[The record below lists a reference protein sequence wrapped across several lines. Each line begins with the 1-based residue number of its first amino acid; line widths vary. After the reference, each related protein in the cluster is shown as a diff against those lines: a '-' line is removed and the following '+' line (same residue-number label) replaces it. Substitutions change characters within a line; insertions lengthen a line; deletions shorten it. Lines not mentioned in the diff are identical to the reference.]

1 MADIKSRNFMTKR
14 EEKLK
19 EELIKLLQK
28 NRHAK
33 YAERLKYFIIN
44 IVPVSGPEGD
54 PNFVA
59 AISFETG
66 IIYIS
71 EGFLQDPAVFAQLDV
86 VIRHEL
92 AHNLMMHQIRMA
104 NKLKGLGIEALQT
117 SSSIH
122 HMINFIEDDE
132 ISNKRYTAADKEVV
146 RKMWLNGRL
155 IGGLVTEDH
164 REAWLHLSVE
174 EMYDKLTAELEA
186 VHRQYLAKREIYIDV
201 DLGGMP
207 SDSVK
212 SAIVDTYIYNETDEE
227 SQIPTDTVDDFIK
240 SGFMLLGGK
249 GGKYELPEE
258 YRQIVIDINDALKAT
273 PLEGEEIEKLLDEI
287 AYSSPIKYLDLIH
300 PITKEVICNLK
311 TPEDKLIAADTIKK
325 FRSQYL
331 YWYTRVLRTI
341 RNKLSSGEFDRDTVD
356 RLLDEVR

>member
-1 MADIKSRNFMTKR
+1 
-14 EEKLK
+14 
-19 EELIKLLQK
+19 
-28 NRHAK
+28 
-33 YAERLKYFIIN
+33 
-44 IVPVSGPEGD
+44 
-54 PNFVA
+54 
-59 AISFETG
+59 
-66 IIYIS
+66 
-71 EGFLQDPAVFAQLDV
+71 
-86 VIRHEL
+86 
-92 AHNLMMHQIRMA
+92 
-104 NKLKGLGIEALQT
+104 
-117 SSSIH
+117 
-122 HMINFIEDDE
+122 
-132 ISNKRYTAADKEVV
+132 
-146 RKMWLNGRL
+146 
-155 IGGLVTEDH
+155 
-164 REAWLHLSVE
+164 
-174 EMYDKLTAELEA
+174 MYDKLTAELEA

-212 SAIVDTYIYNETDEE
+212 SAIVDTYVYNETDEE

-240 SGFMLLGGK
+240 SGFMLLDGK

-258 YRQIVIDINDALKAT
+258 YQKIVIDINDALKAT